1 MNKFIIGTRG
11 SKLALW
17 QSNYIKELLN
27 KEYTDLPVILK
38 IIKTKG
44 DLIQDKALPD
54 IGGKGLFT
62 QEIETAL
69 LNESIDLAV
78 HSLKDLPS
86 ELPLGLEFAC
96 TPEREDVR
104 DAFVSLKWKNISDLP
119 TGAVIATGSVR
130 RKAQIHAVRQDIE
143 FTDLRGNIDTRLKK
157 LENNDWAGIIM
168 AAAALNRLGLKSKI
182 SEKLDADIYIPSVG
196 QGAVGLEIKSS
207 RPAVKKILKN
217 INHPP
222 TMLAVRAE
230 RRFMK
235 VLEGGCSVPLG
246 AWGREKDGK
255 FYFSGFFAA
264 PHRTKPLIKTVSGSP
279 ESALDIAD
287 SMAKDFKK
295 QIS

>member
-1 MNKFIIGTRG
+1 MNKLIIGTRG
-11 SKLALW
+11 SRLALW

-27 KEYTDLPVILK
+27 KEYADLHVILK

-62 QEIETAL
+62 QEIDTAL

-86 ELPLGLEFAC
+86 DLPLGLEFAC

-119 TGAVIATGSVR
+119 AGAVIATGSVR
-130 RKAQIHAVRQDIE
+130 RKAQIRSVRRDIE
-143 FTDLRGNIDTRLKK
+143 ITGLRGNIDTRLKK
-157 LENNDWAGIIM
+157 LENNDWDGIIM

-182 SEKLDADIYIPSVG
+182 SEKLNADIYIPSVG
-196 QGAVGLEIKSS
+196 QGALGLEIKSS
-207 RPAVKKILKN
+207 RLNVKKILKN
-217 INHPP
+217 INHAP
-222 TMLAVRAE
+222 TMLAVQAE

-235 VLEGGCSVPLG
+235 VLGGGCSVPLG
-246 AWGREKDGK
+246 AWGREKNGK

-264 PHRTKPLIKTVSGSP
+264 PHVPDPLIKIVYGRP
-279 ESALDIAD
+279 ESGLDLAD
-287 SMAKDFKK
+287 SMAKEFKK